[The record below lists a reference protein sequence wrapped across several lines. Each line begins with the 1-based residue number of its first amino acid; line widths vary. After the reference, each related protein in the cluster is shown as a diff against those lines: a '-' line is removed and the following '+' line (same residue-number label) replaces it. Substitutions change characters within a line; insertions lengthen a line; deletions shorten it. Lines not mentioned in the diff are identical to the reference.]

1 MQAALEF
8 APLLV
13 FLAAFYLRD
22 LYFATGALMVAM
34 LGLLIIDFV
43 LQRRVP
49 KMHLLSAVLVWGFGT
64 ATLVLRDKQFIMWKP
79 TIFLWLVAVAFL
91 ISGFVGARPLA
102 QRFLQPAMA
111 AGVELGLQT
120 WRRLNWLW
128 VGFYTLLGVANLVI
142 ARNFSEA
149 TWVNFKV
156 IGLTLATLMF
166 VMAQALW
173 IGTRPASSQ
182 PPSQGPSA

>member
-8 APLLV
+8 APLLI
-13 FLAAFYLRD
+13 FMAAYYLRD

-34 LGLLIIDFV
+34 VVLLIADFA

-79 TIFLWLVAVAFL
+79 TIFMWLVAAAFL
-91 ISGFVGARPLA
+91 VSGFVGTRPLA
-102 QRFLQPAMA
+102 QRFLQPAVT
-111 AGVELGLQT
+111 AGAQLGLRT

-128 VGFYTLLGVANLVI
+128 VLFYALLGAANLVV
-142 ARNFSEA
+142 ARNFSEQV
-149 TWVNFKV
+149 WVNFKV
-156 IGLTLATLMF
+156 IGLTLATLVF

-173 IGTRPASSQ
+173 IGTRPA
-182 PPSQGPSA
+182 PPA